1 MRLVLYNVCVKLL
14 GLKCISSLS
23 LSLSLSLKK
32 LDRRHLG
39 IGSTFA
45 DILQGDPM
53 AKCNGQVDIGS
64 QNLQNNQL

>member
-1 MRLVLYNVCVKLL
+1 MYQ
-14 GLKCISSLS
+14 LS
-23 LSLSLSLKK
+23 LPLSLSLKK
-32 LDRRHLG
+32 LDPRHLG

>member
-1 MRLVLYNVCVKLL
+1 MFVWNYLVWNV
-14 GLKCISSLS
+14 SALS
-23 LSLSLSLKK
+23 PLSLSLKK
-32 LDRRHLG
+32 LDPRHLG